1 MTVTSENETTL
12 DYKTTQEKENIF
24 FLSRIWAQ
32 SKWTITIRFHICSF
46 FLSSFF
52 VRALMMTRAKMT
64 GEFALV
70 KKRKKEKPMGRS
82 LSVYFSYNSRRLFIF
97 FKKMSK
103 SPPHARPT
111 ACTGLTLVGASL
123 AFLDTSLSWV
133 NSSCHRDKRT
143 CFVIYDFVC
152 MDPYSSVH

>member
-1 MTVTSENETTL
+1 MTLTSENETTL
-12 DYKTTQEKENIF
+12 DYKATQEKENIF
-24 FLSRIWAQ
+24 FPSRKWAQ
-32 SKWTITIRFHICSF
+32 SKWSITIRFHICSF

-70 KKRKKEKPMGRS
+70 KKKRKKNLWEGVYQYT
-82 LSVYFSYNSRRLFIF
+82 SVILAVVYLF

-111 ACTGLTLVGASL
+111 ACTGLTLGGASL
-123 AFLDTSLSWV
+123 AFLDISLSWV
-133 NSSCHRDKRT
+133 NSNCHRDKRT
-143 CFVIYDFVC
+143 CYVIYD
-152 MDPYSSVH
+152 